1 MKVTSTPIASVIV
14 IVKDER
20 FVADTLQHLK
30 IQCRELQAECLVI
43 DASNHRLDD
52 IKNSHSWVRW
62 IDFETPIKSKST
74 ISHQRNIGLESAAS
88 DIVVFLDAGCIPSP
102 GWLNSLCQPL
112 LSSEF
117 NAVGGPLEF
126 ISMGKVIGR
135 RNFQV
140 RGEEIEYP
148 SCGNLAFNWK
158 VVGRSHIFNTQLNVA
173 EDDDFAEK
181 LRKVGEKIVCIP
193 AALITVDSGS
203 QLRHFKR
210 AWRYGKGIPDL
221 FKENPKLIS
230 KRIVKNPDILLYPF
244 LLILYPCLFI
254 YNPIKSFV
262 FYTPFILSLL
272 LIVKNGG
279 RKIALLEHLQHFFY
293 GAGILLGLVQLPLK
307 RFSYPP
313 VLQYPNDKNG
323 YLHFLDRALNKNHQ
337 QTTGF
342 PEFSR
347 SNTLNLFLTPFL
359 TPFLRMLG
367 VRIINIHWIVGKWQL
382 HWGKNAFIR
391 FILWLWFKFW
401 LYSLKF
407 FRIKIVYTVHDVIS
421 HSKVFNNDLAALN
434 FLVKIADEVVCLN
447 SFSKSQ
453 ILRSHKDKSCWLVEE
468 GAIQYESNKSRNEA
482 REQLAVPLENLL
494 IILVGN
500 LQEYKGIDIVLE
512 SCRDMPDDVSV
523 RVAGK
528 CQFDYQQSLN
538 ASIDA
543 NNLEGVDFAI
553 RYGFLSDQE
562 FASYLIAADY
572 FVYPCI
578 NINNSG
584 SLNAALSAGLPVI
597 VPDLPE
603 LEWVSKQSKIVFN
616 NESDMASIKNLSSIY
631 PLLPRKK
638 DLEYR
643 RLAEGAL
650 KWSESRTWEKVGSEY
665 RQIYLSTLDA

>member
-1 MKVTSTPIASVIV
+1 MRETSIPVASVIV

-20 FVADTLQHLK
+20 FVADTLQHLE
-30 IQCRELQAECLVI
+30 IQCRELKAECLVI
-43 DASNHRLDD
+43 DASNHRLDE
-52 IKNSHSWVRW
+52 IKNSHTWVRW
-62 IDFETPIKSKST
+62 IDFETPIGSKST
-74 ISHQRNIGLESAAS
+74 ISLQRNFGLESAES

-102 GWLNSLCQPL
+102 DWLNSLCQPL

-126 ISMGKVIGR
+126 LSMGKVIGR

-140 RGEEIEYP
+140 RGDEVEYP
-148 SCGNLAFNWK
+148 SCGNLAFNMK
-158 VVGRSHIFNTQLNVA
+158 VVGRSDIFNTELSVA

-181 LRKVGEKIVCIP
+181 LRKAGEKIVCIP
-193 AALITVDSGS
+193 TALITVDSGN

-221 FKENPKLIS
+221 FKANPNLIL

-244 LLILYPCLFI
+244 LLIIYPCIFI
-254 YNPIKSFV
+254 YNPIKSII

-279 RKIALLEHLQHFFY
+279 GRIAFLEHLQHFFY
-293 GAGILLGLVQLPLK
+293 GAGLLVGLVQLPLK
-307 RFSYPP
+307 RFCYPP
-313 VLQYPNDKNG
+313 VLQYPNDRYG
-323 YLHFLDRALNKNHQ
+323 YLDFLDRALNKNHQ
-337 QTTGF
+337 QSTGF
-342 PEFSR
+342 PEYSS

-359 TPFLRMLG
+359 TPILKLLG

-382 HWGKNAFIR
+382 HWGKNATVRVF
-391 FILWLWFKFW
+391 LWLWFRFW

-434 FLVKIADEVVCLN
+434 FLIEKADEVVCLN
-447 SFSKSQ
+447 SFSESQ
-453 ILRSHKDKSCWLVEE
+453 ILKSQKDKSCWLVEE
-468 GAIQYESNKSRNEA
+468 GAIQYKSDTT
-482 REQLAVPLENLL
+482 REEERKRLAVPPENLL

-500 LQEYKGIDIVLE
+500 LQEYKGIDIILD
-512 SCRDMPDDVSV
+512 SCRSIPKDISI
-523 RVAGK
+523 RLAGK
-528 CQFDYQQSLN
+528 CEIDYQQRLN
-538 ASIDA
+538 ASIVA
-543 NNLEGVDFAI
+543 NDLERLDFAI
-553 RYGFLSDQE
+553 RYGFLSNQE

-572 FVYPCI
+572 FVYPCRD
-578 NINNSG
+578 INNSG

-603 LEWVSKQSKIVFN
+603 LEWVSKESKIVFN
-616 NESDMASIKNLSSIY
+616 NESDMSSVKNLSSIY
-631 PLLPRKK
+631 PLLPRKE

-643 RLAEGAL
+643 RLAEGAF
-650 KWSESRTWEKVGSEY
+650 KWSQSRTWEKVGSEY

>member
-1 MKVTSTPIASVIV
+1 
-14 IVKDER
+14 
-20 FVADTLQHLK
+20 
-30 IQCRELQAECLVI
+30 
-43 DASNHRLDD
+43 
-52 IKNSHSWVRW
+52 
-62 IDFETPIKSKST
+62 
-74 ISHQRNIGLESAAS
+74 
-88 DIVVFLDAGCIPSP
+88 
-102 GWLNSLCQPL
+102 
-112 LSSEF
+112 
-117 NAVGGPLEF
+117 
-126 ISMGKVIGR
+126 
-135 RNFQV
+135 
-140 RGEEIEYP
+140 
-148 SCGNLAFNWK
+148 
-158 VVGRSHIFNTQLNVA
+158 
-173 EDDDFAEK
+173 
-181 LRKVGEKIVCIP
+181 
-193 AALITVDSGS
+193 
-203 QLRHFKR
+203 
-210 AWRYGKGIPDL
+210 
-221 FKENPKLIS
+221 
-230 KRIVKNPDILLYPF
+230 
-244 LLILYPCLFI
+244 
-254 YNPIKSFV
+254 
-262 FYTPFILSLL
+262 
-272 LIVKNGG
+272 VKNGG

-382 HWGKNAFIR
+382 HRGKNAFIR

-512 SCRDMPDDVSV
+512 SCRDMPDDISV

-572 FVYPCI
+572 FVYPCR